1 MGSTVLD
8 TALCFVCWSILVA
21 LVYILLPSWF
31 LTRANGLKWNT
42 GPRDETPNSASP
54 MGQRLER
61 ARKNFLE
68 TYPLFL
74 AAMLVAVGRQHPS
87 QWIDWGA
94 EAYVWSRLLYIPL
107 YAFGVTYVRSLVWF
121 VSLIGIGLILFGA
134 VHT

>member
-1 MGSTVLD
+1 MTPVLD
-8 TALCFVCWSILVA
+8 TALCFVCWSILIA

-31 LTRANGLKWNT
+31 LTRANGMKWNA
-42 GPRDETPNSASP
+42 GPRDETPNQASP

-61 ARKNFLE
+61 ARKNFFE

-94 EAYVWSRLLYIPL
+94 QAYVWARLLYIPL
-107 YAFGVTYVRSLVWF
+107 YAFGVSYVRSVAWF
-121 VSLIGIGLILFGA
+121 VSLIGIALILFGA

>member
-1 MGSTVLD
+1 MGAGLD

-21 LVYILLPSWF
+21 LVYILLASFF
-31 LTRANGLKWNT
+31 LTRANGLTWNT
-42 GPRDETPNSASP
+42 GPRDRAPNEPSP

-61 ARKNFLE
+61 ARKNFFE

-94 EAYVWSRLLYIPL
+94 ETYVWARLLYIPL
-107 YAFGVTYVRSLVWF
+107 YAFGVSYVRSLMWF
-121 VSLIGIGLILFGA
+121 VSMIGIGLIVFGA
-134 VHT
+134 VLT

>member
-1 MGSTVLD
+1 MSGAVFD

-21 LVYILLPSWF
+21 LVYILLPTWF
-31 LTRANGLKWNT
+31 LTRANGMRWNA
-42 GPRDETPNSASP
+42 GPRDETPNQASP

-61 ARKNFLE
+61 ARKNFFE

-87 QWIDWGA
+87 SWIAWGA
-94 EAYVWSRLLYIPL
+94 ETYVWARLIYIPL
-107 YAFGVTYVRSLVWF
+107 YAFGVSYVRSLAWF
-121 VSLIGIGLILFGA
+121 ASLIGIGLILFGA